1 MPKWKKTKQT
11 ENMGIIKLK
20 AIVNS
25 NNCIYREVPGE
36 SDTGIDGFIEFVDAE
51 DVTGQ
56 MIAVQVKTGLSYYN
70 KSKEQFELRIEK
82 DMLDYW
88 KDYMLP
94 VILFFY
100 LPDKNKGCWISIREF
115 IETEEY
121 YNRLPV
127 SKIKASIKEELNE
140 STFINLIEYARLN
153 YDYKSAINWI
163 DSCLDASED
172 NILDNFL
179 ILSNHPYTRDNK
191 ITIFIARYLIKSD
204 DKELLRE
211 TLWFLG
217 YCIGR
222 FRWSG
227 NPGNSIEKDIQ
238 NYASKICS
246 DLSENELYKLFCVID
261 DIRFSGPMALSERFF
276 DLISCC
282 FETASKM
289 LIRVAEDKNEPYYR
303 RASALYLFYEC
314 DDDIINEEFK
324 AANYDESLID
334 IFEEIIRWCYKM

>member
-11 ENMGIIKLK
+11 ENKGIIKLK

-25 NNCIYREVPGE
+25 NNCIYREGPGE

-100 LPDKNKGCWISIREF
+100 LPDEDKGCWISIREF

-127 SKIKASIKEELNE
+127 SKIKVSIKEELNE

-172 NILDNFL
+172 DIFDNFL

-211 TLWFLG
+211 TLRFLG

-289 LIRVAEDKNEPYYR
+289 LIRVAEDKNEPFYR

-324 AANYDESLID
+324 AANYDESLTD